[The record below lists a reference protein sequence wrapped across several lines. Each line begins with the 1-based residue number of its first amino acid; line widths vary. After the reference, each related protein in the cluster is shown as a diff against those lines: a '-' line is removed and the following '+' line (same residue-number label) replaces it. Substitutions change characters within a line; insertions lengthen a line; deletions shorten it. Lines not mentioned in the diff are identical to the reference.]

1 MRTCDTV
8 RFVFDAIVT
17 RCGVQANIVVFVLGN
32 GMKCRFWARR
42 DGHYRRAF
50 IRRPTY
56 LERSEL
62 TLATTTIM
70 RLTESHAE
78 AVLHRPVDW
87 NDSARLVSR
96 PESWRDRSKISPVD
110 GRTSAWTKGF
120 PPFPSSTIWSI
131 AKTALQLSCF

>member
-1 MRTCDTV
+1 MRHGRTRVRCHCDSMWCSGEYCCFCFGKWYEMQICCV
-8 RFVFDAIVT
+8 
-17 RCGVQANIVVFVLGN
+17 
-32 GMKCRFWARR
+32 ARG

-78 AVLHRPVDW
+78 AVLHQPVDW